1 MTAGCDA
8 TAGARGVVGQAVARL
23 PSDQRSRARRQGTG
37 RPRLMIVPKFS
48 GTSVESAAAIAR
60 AAAIGM
66 LPVSRQI
73 NRPKRV
79 VSLQRRQAP
88 GGFV

>member
-1 MTAGCDA
+1 
-8 TAGARGVVGQAVARL
+8 
-23 PSDQRSRARRQGTG
+23 
-37 RPRLMIVPKFS
+37 MIVPKFS